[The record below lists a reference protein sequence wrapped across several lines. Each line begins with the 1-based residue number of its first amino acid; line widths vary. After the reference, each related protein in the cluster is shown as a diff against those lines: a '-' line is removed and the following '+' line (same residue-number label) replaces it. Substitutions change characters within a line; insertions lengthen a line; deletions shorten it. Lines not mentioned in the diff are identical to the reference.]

1 MSPWADMKIK
11 TKKSKKRRYIY
22 RKFGITQ
29 RFNIEDTGKLLIQ
42 SLEWLFQIL
51 SKCLYPE
58 DLSDVNFSYAC
69 IKHKPGVNL

>member
-42 SLEWLFQIL
+42 SLDWLFQIL
-51 SKCLYPE
+51 SK
-58 DLSDVNFSYAC
+58 
-69 IKHKPGVNL
+69 